1 MTIDSQPTSVLR
13 RGARMLT
20 RYVRMH
26 PRPFAVALVGAVIFS
41 GALVGGTVVLG
52 WVTDDLI
59 VPAVR
64 DGEVGFSTVVAAVA
78 AVVGMAMARSLGV
91 VIRRYFAAMTTYRT
105 QASLR
110 RQVTDTYL
118 DVPLEYHLA
127 NPTGELLAHADA
139 DVEAATEVMV
149 PLPFTTGVLVLIAFS
164 VTALAMIDPLIMG
177 IGLLVFPML
186 TVMNRIYT
194 ARVEAPSAEVQHR
207 IGEVSN
213 VAHES
218 FDGALV
224 VKTLGRE
231 EAEIARMAE
240 ASDRLREARI
250 RVGRLRAVFEPTID
264 AIPAVGTVML
274 LIVGSWRLS
283 DGAISPGDLVAAM
296 ALFGVLAFPMRVM
309 GFFLEELPRSVVS
322 LERVDR
328 VLAAQPDPDDAQRWG
343 SERLPDEPLSAEL
356 LDVTYRYPGSDEHP
370 AVDGV
375 SASIEPGEI
384 VALVGSTG
392 SGKSTL
398 CQLLVHLIE
407 PVDGSIRLGGVDLA
421 DADPQALR
429 DTVAIVFQ
437 ESFLFAE
444 SVADNIA
451 MSTEADRDQLLE
463 AARIAQADGFITEM
477 PQGYDTVVGE
487 RGVSLS
493 GGQRQRV
500 ALARALVRHPRL
512 LVLDDATSAVDPV
525 VEARILDGLRSA
537 LGTTTVVVAHR
548 VSTIELADRVIYL
561 DAGRV
566 VATGTHAQLLDH
578 PGYERLVSAYE
589 DEALT

>member
-1 MTIDSQPTSVLR
+1 MNVDHEPTSVLR
-13 RGARMLT
+13 RGARLLA

-26 PRPFAVALVGAVIFS
+26 PRPFGVALIGAVIFS
-41 GALVGGTVVLG
+41 GALVGGTRVLG

-64 DGEVGFSTVVAAVA
+64 DGEVGFSTVMAAVG
-78 AVVGMAMARSLGV
+78 AVVAMAMLRSLGV

-118 DVPLEYHLA
+118 DVPLAYHLDH
-127 NPTGELLAHADA
+127 PTGELLAHADA
-139 DVEAATEVMV
+139 DVEAATEVLV

-164 VTALAMIDPLIMG
+164 VASLALIDPLIMG

-186 TVMNRIYT
+186 TILNRVYT
-194 ARVEAPSAEVQHR
+194 ARVEQPSAMVQHR

-231 EAEIARMAE
+231 DAEIERMAE

-250 RVGRLRAVFEPTID
+250 DVGRLRAVFEPSID
-264 AIPAVGTVML
+264 AIPAVGTVAL
-274 LIVGSWRLS
+274 LVAGAWRLA

-322 LERVDR
+322 LERIDG
-328 VLAAQPDPDDAQRWG
+328 VLAARAD
-343 SERLPDEPLSAEL
+343 L
-356 LDVTYRYPGSDEHP
+356 DEHP
-370 AVDGV
+370 GGTAPLPDTPLAVDVEHLTFTYPGV
-375 SASIEPGEI
+375 ADQPALDDVSVHVDPGEI
-384 VALVGSTG
+384 VALVGATG
-392 SGKSTL
+392 GGKSTF
-398 CQLLVHLIE
+398 CQLLVHLVE
-407 PVDGSIRLGGVDLA
+407 PDRGTIRLGGIDLA
-421 DADPQALR
+421 DADPGALR
-429 DTVAIVFQ
+429 DAVAIVFQ

-444 SVADNIA
+444 SITANIA
-451 MSTEADRDQLLE
+451 MSTDAGDDEVLE
-463 AARIAQADGFITEM
+463 AARIAQADGFVAEM
-477 PQGYDTVVGE
+477 PQGFDTVVGE

-500 ALARALVRHPRL
+500 ALARALVRRPRL

-525 VEARILDGLRSA
+525 VEARILDGLRDA

-548 VSTIELADRVIYL
+548 ISTIELADRVIYL
-561 DAGRV
+561 DGGRV

-589 DEALT
+589 DEAMR